1 MEGQTETWKPKRRR
15 TRPRVARVPPSDALT
30 EDHGLDEF
38 AAGRKAI
45 AAEVENGSIGLKKE
59 CPMPRPRW
67 RTSEALGPTNHDRG
81 RSERGKSGSKRES

>member
-1 MEGQTETWKPKRRR
+1 MECQAETWKPKRRR
-15 TRPRVARVPPSDALT
+15 TRPRVARVPPSDAVA

-45 AAEVENGSIGLKKE
+45 AAEVENGSISLKKE

-67 RTSEALGPTNHDRG
+67 RTSEALGPTNHERG
-81 RSERGKSGSKRES
+81 RSESGNTGSKRES